1 MLKKGPAMVLIKGE
15 MVHLLKVYI
24 FIVFQYANSMNMEA
38 FPTHA
43 ALIWKWQKWTTF
55 LGMKTWLNSQISAI
69 FVPVCVKKKNVSK
82 TYIYNSV
89 FLSSSRNG
97 WKGLHSTYWI
107 ERGFDGF
114 SGCELDFNTDLKT
127 QRQKSKHVYDD
138 KPK

>member
-1 MLKKGPAMVLIKGE
+1 MQHLFENGKMDYFFRNENMIK
-15 MVHLLKVYI
+15 
-24 FIVFQYANSMNMEA
+24 F
-38 FPTHA
+38 
-43 ALIWKWQKWTTF
+43 
-55 LGMKTWLNSQISAI
+55 SQISAI

>member
-1 MLKKGPAMVLIKGE
+1 M
-15 MVHLLKVYI
+15 
-24 FIVFQYANSMNMEA
+24 QYLFGN
-38 FPTHA
+38 
-43 ALIWKWQKWTTF
+43 
-55 LGMKTWLNSQISAI
+55 GKTEYFFWNKSIGSQILKRPQYPYIS
-69 FVPVCVKKKNVSK
+69 VCVKEKNNVFK
-82 TYIYNSV
+82 THIYNSV